1 MSTRAPDGAEA
12 ADALLPVVYR
22 ELRALAARRL
32 SKLAPG
38 QTLQPTA
45 LVHEAYL
52 ALVERGDPGWGGR
65 AHFFAAAA
73 RAMHEVLIDRAPKN
87 GAAKRNAGVR
97 PAALDDA
104 LLDVIDGAAIGRSLG
119 VPPEDVL
126 AIAAALERLVEAHPR
141 QGEVALCKSFAGLED
156 TEVAAHLGVTTRT
169 VERDWR
175 FARAF
180 LAKELAR

>member
-1 MSTRAPDGAEA
+1 MSTPEGAEP
-12 ADALLPVVYR
+12 ADALLPAVYR
-22 ELRALAARRL
+22 ELRALAANRL
-32 SKLAPG
+32 SKLPAG

-52 ALVERGDPGWGGR
+52 ALVERGDPGWQGR
-65 AHFFAAAA
+65 AHFFGAAA
-73 RAMHEVLIDRAPKN
+73 RAMHEVLIDRARKK
-87 GAAKRNAGVR
+87 GAAKRNHGHK

-104 LLDVIDGAAIGRSLG
+104 LLDAIDGAAIGRSLG

-126 AIAAALERLVEAHPR
+126 GVAVALEKLVTAHPR
-141 QGEVALCKSFAGLED
+141 QGEVALFKAFAGLED
-156 TEVAAHLGVTTRT
+156 TELAEHLGVTTRT

-180 LAKELAR
+180 LAKELGG